1 MPKYLISG
9 GLEMIQN
16 EDITL
21 GVNYKDGGWG
31 DSRFEFWAKIK
42 IQNNRVIYVCLEE
55 PEGLFFRE
63 DTGAQTT
70 CRGLA
75 LRLER

>member
-9 GLEMIQN
+9 GLEMMRN
-16 EDITL
+16 DDLTW

-31 DSRFEFWAKIK
+31 DSRFEIWAKINT
-42 IQNNRVIYVCLEE
+42 QNNRVIYLCVEE
-55 PEGLFFRE
+55 PAGLFFRE

-70 CRGLA
+70 CRGLT